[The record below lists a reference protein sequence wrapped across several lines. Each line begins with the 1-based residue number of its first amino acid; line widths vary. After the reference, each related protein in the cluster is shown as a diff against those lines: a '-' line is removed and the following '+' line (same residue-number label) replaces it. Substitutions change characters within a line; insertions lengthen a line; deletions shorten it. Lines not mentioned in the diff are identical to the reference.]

1 MKMVFFTEESAIAA
15 SRFEKH
21 THVALI
27 VETSNE
33 YARGL
38 LRGIKSYIREHK
50 PWSIYLGEQ
59 SRGHI
64 DLSWLQDWK
73 GDGII
78 ARIETPE
85 IAEAVRS
92 LSVPTVNLSTSRFLP
107 GLPCVETN
115 NESIACIAAK
125 HLMERGFKQFG
136 YCGDTDFAWSN
147 QRSTFFSQSVREA
160 GFSCYVYETGHSQ
173 SWLLD
178 RKNLATWL
186 SSLPKPIGIMACYD
200 ILGHKLLESCRLAGI
215 AVPDEVSVIGV
226 DNDELLCN
234 LSDPP
239 LSSVM
244 PNTLSTGYKA
254 ASLLDRM
261 MSGETIEPELYLIE
275 PIDIVTRM
283 STDVVAMED
292 KFVSDA
298 VRFIRNHAYEN
309 IKVEDILRYIPVS
322 RRVLESR
329 FRKLLGRTPHEEI
342 IEVKVKLI
350 KHLLSETELTL
361 PIIAER
367 IGFLNAEYMNVMF
380 KKKTGM
386 SPGSYR
392 KKRKT

>member
-1 MKMVFFTEESAIAA
+1 MSFFTDLRSDARPR
-15 SRFEKH
+15 SRKH
-21 THVALI
+21 IHVALI

-64 DLSWLQDWK
+64 DLSWLRDWQ
-73 GDGII
+73 GNGII
-78 ARIETPE
+78 ARIETKE
-85 IAEAVRS
+85 IAEAVQS
-92 LSVPTVNLSTSRFLP
+92 LGVPTVDLSAWRWLP

-115 NESIACIAAK
+115 NESISRMAAQ
-125 HLMERGFKQFG
+125 HLLERGFKQFG
-136 YCGDTDFAWSN
+136 YCGDTNFSWSN
-147 QRSTFFSQSVREA
+147 QRAAFFAQTVGEA
-160 GFSCYVYETGHSQ
+160 GFPCMIHESGLSQ
-173 SWLLD
+173 SWLKD
-178 RKNLATWL
+178 RKILADWL
-186 SSLPKPIGIMACYD
+186 ESLPKPVGIMACYD
-200 ILGHKLLESCRLAGI
+200 ILGHKLLEACRLAGV
-215 AVPDEVSVIGV
+215 AVPDDVSVIGV

-244 PNTLSTGYKA
+244 PNTLKTGYQA

-261 MSGETIEPELYLIE
+261 MSGEKIDPELFLIE
-275 PIDIVTRM
+275 PLDIVTRM
-283 STDVVAMED
+283 STDVVAVED
-292 KFVSDA
+292 KQVSEA
-298 VRFIRNHAYEN
+298 VRFIRNHAYED
-309 IKVEDILRYIPVS
+309 IQVEDILRHIPVS

-350 KHLLSETELTL
+350 KRLLAETELTL
-361 PIIAER
+361 PVIAER
-367 IGFLNAEYMNVMF
+367 IGFKHVEYMNVVF

-386 SPGSYR
+386 TPGAYR
-392 KKRKT
+392 KKSGR